1 VSESE
6 GVWGRTGLRM
16 GAKLD
21 AGEAGLSPVSA
32 MASECYGLILPT
44 TEKSLPNVGY
54 NRAN

>member
-1 VSESE
+1 
-6 GVWGRTGLRM
+6 M